1 HGPISRRGCV
11 GLAALEN
18 EEWVLKKP
26 LLFPIAYDDI
36 ECPCIVRLNDRFYLL
51 GSIREDIKVRYW
63 YSDSFEGPYMSF
75 HSDVLMP
82 QGNYAARIL
91 QDGDHILLYNFY
103 YLNRE
108 INYKRVLPPPK
119 EIDVDE
125 QGRLFLKS
133 FYGWN
138 ENIRNTIYQSDFA
151 DVIPTFKNNTA
162 NMKLSPDKWTFNSIS
177 GYEVY
182 AFHKPADHIIWEGTL
197 HLEGMGKSGFVLNVD
212 EEGNGYFISMDF
224 VNGYVQIRRWG
235 FNPDDF
241 LNNFKFDNLQ
251 TGLFK
256 PQADRKV
263 HFRLI
268 NYGYYIELS
277 IGRRVILTLVD
288 YQFEG
293 SLIGLYSASSTVSLS
308 DSKIHIL
315 AEPET
320 EYAVKASE

>member
-1 HGPISRRGCV
+1 M
-11 GLAALEN
+11 E
-18 EEWVLKKP
+18 
-26 LLFPIAYDDI
+26 
-36 ECPCIVRLNDRFYLL
+36 
-51 GSIREDIKVRYW
+51 
-63 YSDSFEGPYMSF
+63 
-75 HSDVLMP
+75 
-82 QGNYAARIL
+82 
-91 QDGDHILLYNFY
+91 
-103 YLNRE
+103 
-108 INYKRVLPPPK
+108 
-119 EIDVDE
+119 
-125 QGRLFLKS
+125 
-133 FYGWN
+133 
-138 ENIRNTIYQSDFA
+138 
-151 DVIPTFKNNTA
+151 
-162 NMKLSPDKWTFNSIS
+162 LSPDKWTFNSVS

-182 AFHKPADHIIWEGTL
+182 AFHKPANHIIWEGLL

-235 FNPDDF
+235 FNPDDY

-256 PQADRKV
+256 PPIDRKV

-277 IGRRVILTLVD
+277 IGERVILTLVD

-320 EYAVKASE
+320 EYAVKDSE